1 MRWSIHSINWENKMT
16 EIIFATYII
25 SLIALATALYA
36 VLELR
41 EIRKFLQ
48 TKRTPKSVVPQ
59 NTKKA
64 KGHWD

>member
-1 MRWSIHSINWENKMT
+1 MN

-41 EIRKFLQ
+41 ELRKFLQ
-48 TKRTPKSVVPQ
+48 TKKTRNSVTLQ
-59 NTKKA
+59 SNKKA

>member
-1 MRWSIHSINWENKMT
+1 MN

-41 EIRKFLQ
+41 ELRKFLQ